1 MYVTNTMIE
10 TKMLVK
16 MSVSFQINQSNPR
29 SFREI
34 SFHRW
39 TIPLANI
46 FPACFNL
53 FTRAFIRWN
62 SREFRVCEVRE
73 EKWKIVAGKICGKFG
88 GNLRSFRQ
96 SKNGA
101 ASRGSLWA
109 RIFETVPRKFAYL
122 EPSDERDSGVTR
134 PNKTISRLVSSHSP
148 IRIFPP
154 CLYPLHTS
162 NDASAIPFILRLNLR
177 RFCFAILFR
186 DLPCDTL

>member
-34 SFHRW
+34 SFQRW

-46 FPACFNL
+46 FPGCFNL

-101 ASRGSLWA
+101 AFEEVCEHGFSKPCHGNLHILSLRMNAIRALRGQ
-109 RIFETVPRKFAYL
+109 
-122 EPSDERDSGVTR
+122 
-134 PNKTISRLVSSHSP
+134 
-148 IRIFPP
+148 IR
-154 CLYPLHTS
+154 
-162 NDASAIPFILRLNLR
+162 R
-177 RFCFAILFR
+177 
-186 DLPCDTL
+186 

>member
-1 MYVTNTMIE
+1 MFPS
-10 TKMLVK
+10 KL
-16 MSVSFQINQSNPR
+16 INQTLVLFARLLFSDEQYHLPTFSPLVLTCSLARLFVEIRGNFACARLEKRNER
-29 SFREI
+29 SWPGKSVENLAEI
-34 SFHRW
+34 YEVSVEKRG
-39 TIPLANI
+39 
-46 FPACFNL
+46 
-53 FTRAFIRWN
+53 
-62 SREFRVCEVRE
+62 RV
-73 EKWKIVAGKICGKFG
+73 
-88 GNLRSFRQ
+88 
-96 SKNGA
+96 
-101 ASRGSLWA
+101 RGSLWA

-148 IRIFPP
+148 IWIFPP